1 MQKLLLFSGIKYT
14 VKPTKSLIAN
24 KKNLMFIILH
34 IDSKNHQILP
44 DLRFHNYLYMCILE
58 DYLIKDHH

>member
-24 KKNLMFIILH
+24 KKKPNVYNP
-34 IDSKNHQILP
+34 S
-44 DLRFHNYLYMCILE
+44 Y
-58 DYLIKDHH
+58 